1 LRTLGAVARRLYPA
15 SLALTPVVLLARYVV
30 HANGTVLFVLAALA
44 LIPLAYLIGEATENV
59 AEHTGSRV
67 GGFLNASFGNAPELI
82 ISLFAIGDALP
93 AVVLGS
99 ITGSVVSCALLVLGA
114 AIAYGGGEGVDRRSL
129 LLQVGVLIAA
139 VTLFLIPS
147 IPSWTGGPGAHDLYL
162 LTLPV
167 ALVLLTLYLATTAH
181 NLRGYSAPPAAGLPG
196 EAWSLQ
202 AGLTA
207 LIVATLAT
215 AAMSH
220 VLVHSLEDF
229 VDNLGL
235 SQFFVAAVIV
245 ALVGNATEHGGA
257 IVTARRGN
265 SGLGSEIA
273 VSSATQVAV
282 LVAPVVAILSGFA
295 GKELPLAFR
304 PVEIVTMGGAAL
316 AVLLVIYDSRARRWE
331 GFALLGGYV
340 ACVVAYWVAGDG

>member
-1 LRTLGAVARRLYPA
+1 MARRLYLA
-15 SLALTPVVLLARYVV
+15 SLALTPVVLVARYVV
-30 HANGTVLFVLAALA
+30 HADGTVLFVLSALA
-44 LIPLAYLIGEATENV
+44 LVPLAYLIGEATENV
-59 AEHTGSRV
+59 AEHTGSRM

-82 ISLFAIGDALP
+82 ISLFAISDALP

-129 LLQVGVLIAA
+129 LLQVAVLGGA
-139 VTLFLIPS
+139 VALFLVPS
-147 IPSWTGGPGAHDLYL
+147 IPRWAGGHSAHGLYL

-167 ALVLLTLYLATTAH
+167 ALVLLCVYLATTVH
-181 NLRGYSAPPAAGLPG
+181 NLRGPSAPTGAGLPG
-196 EAWSLQ
+196 EPWSLR
-202 AGLTA
+202 AGLSA
-207 LIVATLAT
+207 LVVATLAT

-220 VLVHSLEDF
+220 VLVHSLESF
-229 VDNLGL
+229 VDQLGL

-257 IVTARRGN
+257 VVTARRGN

-273 VSSATQVAV
+273 VTSATQVAV
-282 LVAPVVAILSGFA
+282 FVAPIVALLSGLA

-304 PVEIVTMGGAAL
+304 PVEIATMGLAAV
-316 AVLLVIYDSRARRWE
+316 AVFLVIFDSRARRWE
-331 GFALLGGYV
+331 GFALLGGYA

>member
-1 LRTLGAVARRLYPA
+1 VARRLYLA
-15 SLALTPVVLLARYVV
+15 SLALTPAVLVARYVV
-30 HANGTVLFVLAALA
+30 HADGAVLFILSALA
-44 LIPLAYLIGEATENV
+44 LVPLAYLIGEATENV

-99 ITGSVVSCALLVLGA
+99 ITGSVVSCGLLVLGA
-114 AIAYGGGEGVDRRSL
+114 AIAYGGGEGIDRGSL
-129 LLQVGVLIAA
+129 LLQVGVLAGA
-139 VTLFLIPS
+139 VALFLIPS
-147 IPSWTGGPGAHDLYL
+147 IPRWTGEPNPHDLYL

-167 ALVLLTLYLATTAH
+167 AVVLLCVYLVTTAH
-181 NLRGYSAPPAAGLPG
+181 NLRGSGTTPAAKLPG
-196 EAWSLQ
+196 EPWSLR
-202 AGLTA
+202 AGMSV
-207 LIVATLAT
+207 LIAATLAT

-220 VLVHSLEDF
+220 VLVHSLEAF
-229 VDNLGL
+229 VKDLGL
-235 SQFFVAAVIV
+235 SQFFVSAVIV

-257 IVTARRGN
+257 VVTARRGN

-282 LVAPVVAILSGFA
+282 LVAPVVALLSGFA

-304 PVEIVTMGGAAL
+304 PVEIATMAAAAL
-316 AVLLVIYDSRARRWE
+316 AVFLVIYDSRARRWE
-331 GFALLGGYV
+331 GFALLSGYA
-340 ACVVAYWVAGDG
+340 ACVVVYWVVGDG

>member
-1 LRTLGAVARRLYPA
+1 VARRLYLA
-15 SLALTPVVLLARYVV
+15 SLALTPIVLVARYAL
-30 HANGTVLFVLAALA
+30 HANGTVLFVLSALA
-44 LIPLAYLIGEATENV
+44 LVPLAYLIGEATENV

-82 ISLFAIGDALP
+82 ISLFAISDALP

-129 LLQVGVLIAA
+129 LLQVAVLGGA
-139 VTLFLIPS
+139 VALFLVPS
-147 IPSWTGGPGAHDLYL
+147 IPSWTGDPGNHELYL

-167 ALVLLTLYLATTAH
+167 ALVLLCVYLVTTAH
-181 NLRGYSAPPAAGLPG
+181 NLRGPSAPPPAGIGREP
-196 EAWSLQ
+196 WSLR
-202 AGLTA
+202 AGIAA
-207 LIVATLAT
+207 LVVATLAT

-220 VLVHSLEDF
+220 VLVHSLEAF
-229 VDNLGL
+229 VDRLGL

-257 IVTARRGN
+257 VVTARRGN

-282 LVAPVVAILSGFA
+282 FVTPVVALLSGLV

-304 PVEIVTMGGAAL
+304 PVEIATMGLAAI
-316 AVLLVIYDSRARRWE
+316 AVFLVIFDARARRWE
-331 GFALLGGYV
+331 GLALLGGYA

>member
-1 LRTLGAVARRLYPA
+1 MARRLYLA
-15 SLALTPVVLLARYVV
+15 SLALTPIVLVARYVV
-30 HANGTVLFVLAALA
+30 HADGTVLFVLSALA
-44 LIPLAYLIGEATENV
+44 LVPLAYLIGEATENV

-82 ISLFAIGDALP
+82 ISLFAISDALP

-129 LLQVGVLIAA
+129 LLQVAVLGGA
-139 VTLFLIPS
+139 VALFLVPS
-147 IPSWTGGPGAHDLYL
+147 IPRWAGGHSTHDLYL

-167 ALVLLTLYLATTAH
+167 ALVLLCVYLATTVH
-181 NLRGYSAPPAAGLPG
+181 NLRGPSVTPGAGLPG
-196 EAWSLQ
+196 EPWSLR
-202 AGLTA
+202 AGLSA
-207 LIVATLAT
+207 LVVATLAT

-220 VLVHSLEDF
+220 VLVHSLESF
-229 VDNLGL
+229 VDRLGL

-257 IVTARRGN
+257 VVTARRGN

-273 VSSATQVAV
+273 VTSATQVAV
-282 LVAPVVAILSGFA
+282 FVAPIVALLSGLA

-304 PVEIVTMGGAAL
+304 PVEIATMGLAAV
-316 AVLLVIYDSRARRWE
+316 AVFLVIFDSRARRWE
-331 GFALLGGYV
+331 GFALLGGYA

>member
-1 LRTLGAVARRLYPA
+1 VARRLYLA
-15 SLALTPVVLLARYVV
+15 SLALTPVVLVARYVV
-30 HANGTVLFVLAALA
+30 HADGTVLFVLSALA
-44 LIPLAYLIGEATENV
+44 LVPLAYLIGEATENV

-82 ISLFAIGDALP
+82 ISLFAISDALP

-129 LLQVGVLIAA
+129 LLQVAVLAGA
-139 VTLFLIPS
+139 VALFLVPS
-147 IPSWTGGPGAHDLYL
+147 IPWWEGGHSTHDLYL

-167 ALVLLTLYLATTAH
+167 ALVLLCVYLVTTTH
-181 NLRGYSAPPAAGLPG
+181 NLRRPSLPRETALLG
-196 EAWSLQ
+196 EPWSLR
-202 AGLTA
+202 AGMAA
-207 LIVATLAT
+207 LVVATLAT

-220 VLVHSLEDF
+220 VLVHSLEAF
-229 VDNLGL
+229 VDNFGL

-257 IVTARRGN
+257 VVTARRGN
-265 SGLGSEIA
+265 SGLGAEIA

-282 LVAPVVAILSGFA
+282 FVAPVVALLSGLA

-304 PVEIVTMGGAAL
+304 PVEIVTMGFAAL
-316 AVLLVIYDSRARRWE
+316 AVFLVIFDSRARRWE
-331 GFALLGGYV
+331 GLALLGGYL
-340 ACVVAYWVAGDG
+340 ACVVVYWIVGDG

>member
-1 LRTLGAVARRLYPA
+1 VARRLYLA
-15 SLALTPVVLLARYVV
+15 SLALTPIVLVARYVV
-30 HANGTVLFVLAALA
+30 HADGTVLFILSALA
-44 LIPLAYLIGEATENV
+44 LVPLAYLIGEATENV

-114 AIAYGGGEGVDRRSL
+114 AIAYGGGEGLDRHSL
-129 LLQVGVLIAA
+129 LLQVAVLGGA
-139 VTLFLIPS
+139 VALFLIPS
-147 IPSWTGGPGAHDLYL
+147 AARWGGTAEIHDLYL

-167 ALVLLTLYLATTAH
+167 ALVLLCVYLVTTAH
-181 NLRGYSAPPAAGLPG
+181 NLRGPSAPPASGLPG
-196 EAWSLQ
+196 VPWSFR
-202 AGLTA
+202 AGMSA

-220 VLVHSLEDF
+220 VLVHSLEAF
-229 VDNLGL
+229 VDDLGL

-265 SGLGSEIA
+265 SGLGAEIA

-282 LVAPVVAILSGFA
+282 LVAPVVALLSGFA

-304 PVEIVTMGGAAL
+304 PVEILTMGGAAL
-316 AVLLVIYDSRARRWE
+316 GVFLVIYDSRARRWE
-331 GFALLGGYV
+331 GLALLGGYV
-340 ACVVAYWVAGDG
+340 ACVVVYWFVGDG

>member
-1 LRTLGAVARRLYPA
+1 VARRLYLA
-15 SLALTPVVLLARYVV
+15 SLALTPIVLVARYVL
-30 HANGTVLFVLAALA
+30 HADGTTLFVLSALA
-44 LIPLAYLIGEATENV
+44 LVPLAYLIGEATENV
-59 AEHTGSRV
+59 AEHTGSRM

-82 ISLFAIGDALP
+82 ISLFAISDALP

-129 LLQVGVLIAA
+129 LLQVAVLGGA
-139 VTLFLIPS
+139 VALFLVPS
-147 IPSWTGGPGAHDLYL
+147 IPRWTGGHDTHELYL

-167 ALVLLTLYLATTAH
+167 AFVLLCVYLVTTAH
-181 NLRGYSAPPAAGLPG
+181 NLRGPSAPPDAPLPG
-196 EAWSLQ
+196 EPWSLR
-202 AGLTA
+202 AGISA
-207 LIVATLAT
+207 LVVAALAT

-220 VLVHSLEDF
+220 VLVHSLEAF

-257 IVTARRGN
+257 VVTARRGN

-282 LVAPVVAILSGFA
+282 LVAPVVALLSGLA

-304 PVEIVTMGGAAL
+304 PVEIATMAAAAL
-316 AVLLVIYDSRARRWE
+316 AVFLVIFDSRARRWE
-331 GFALLGGYV
+331 GFALLGGYA

>member
-1 LRTLGAVARRLYPA
+1 VARRLYLA
-15 SLALTPVVLLARYVV
+15 SLSLTPVVLVARYVV
-30 HANGTVLFVLAALA
+30 HADGTVLFVLSALA
-44 LIPLAYLIGEATENV
+44 LVPLAYLIGEATENV

-99 ITGSVVSCALLVLGA
+99 ITGSVVSCGLLVLGA
-114 AIAYGGGEGVDRRSL
+114 AIAYGGGEGVDRSSL
-129 LLQVGVLIAA
+129 LLQVAVLAGA
-139 VTLFLIPS
+139 VALFLVPS
-147 IPSWTGGPGAHDLYL
+147 IPSWAGDPGTHELYL

-167 ALVLLTLYLATTAH
+167 AVVLLCVYLATTAH
-181 NLRGYSAPPAAGLPG
+181 NLRGSSTVPAAGLPG
-196 EAWSLQ
+196 EPWSLR
-202 AGLTA
+202 AGLSV

-220 VLVHSLEDF
+220 VLVHSLEAF
-229 VDNLGL
+229 VHDLGL

-282 LVAPVVAILSGFA
+282 LVAPVVALLSGLV

-304 PVEIVTMGGAAL
+304 PVEIVTMAGAAL
-316 AVLLVIYDSRARRWE
+316 GVFLVILDSRARRWE
-331 GFALLGGYV
+331 GLALLGGYA

>member
-1 LRTLGAVARRLYPA
+1 VARRLYLA
-15 SLALTPVVLLARYVV
+15 SLALTPIVLVARYVV
-30 HANGTVLFVLAALA
+30 HADGTVLFVLSALA
-44 LIPLAYLIGEATENV
+44 LVPLAYLIGEATENV

-82 ISLFAIGDALP
+82 ISLFAISDALP

-99 ITGSVVSCALLVLGA
+99 IAGSVVSCALLVLGA

-129 LLQVGVLIAA
+129 LLQVAVLGGA
-139 VTLFLIPS
+139 VALFLVPS
-147 IPSWTGGPGAHDLYL
+147 VPRWTGGHDVHDLYL
-162 LTLPV
+162 LTIPV
-167 ALVLLTLYLATTAH
+167 ALVLLCVYLATTVH
-181 NLRGYSAPPAAGLPG
+181 NLRGPSAPPEALPG
-196 EAWSLQ
+196 EPWSLR
-202 AGLTA
+202 AGISA
-207 LIVATLAT
+207 LVVATLAT

-220 VLVHSLEDF
+220 VLVHSLEAF

-282 LVAPVVAILSGFA
+282 FVAPAVALLSGLA

-304 PVEIVTMGGAAL
+304 PVELATMAGAA
-316 AVLLVIYDSRARRWE
+316 VGVFLVIFDARARRWE
-331 GFALLGGYV
+331 GFALLGGYA
-340 ACVVAYWVAGDG
+340 ACVVAYWFAGDG

>member
-1 LRTLGAVARRLYPA
+1 VARRLYLA
-15 SLALTPVVLLARYVV
+15 SLALTPIVLVARYVV
-30 HANGTVLFVLAALA
+30 HADGTVLFVLSALA

-82 ISLFAIGDALP
+82 ISLFAISDALP

-129 LLQVGVLIAA
+129 LLQVAVLGGA
-139 VTLFLIPS
+139 VALFLVPS
-147 IPSWTGGPGAHDLYL
+147 IPRWTGGHDTHELYL

-167 ALVLLTLYLATTAH
+167 AIVLLCVYLAATVH
-181 NLRGYSAPPAAGLPG
+181 NLRGPSTPPEVGVPGEPWSLRAGL
-196 EAWSLQ
+196 S
-202 AGLTA
+202 A

-220 VLVHSLEDF
+220 VLVHSLEAF
-229 VDNLGL
+229 VDQLGL

-257 IVTARRGN
+257 VVTARRGN

-282 LVAPVVAILSGFA
+282 FVAPVVALLSGLA

-304 PVEIVTMGGAAL
+304 PVEVATMAGAAL
-316 AVLLVIYDSRARRWE
+316 AVFLVIFDARARRWE

-340 ACVVAYWVAGDG
+340 ACVAVYWVAGDG

>member
-1 LRTLGAVARRLYPA
+1 VARRLYLA

-30 HANGTVLFVLAALA
+30 HADGTVLFVLSALA
-44 LIPLAYLIGEATENV
+44 LVPLAYLIGEATENV

-99 ITGSVVSCALLVLGA
+99 ITGSVVSCGLLVLGA
-114 AIAYGGGEGVDRRSL
+114 AIAYGGGEGVDRGSL
-129 LLQVGVLIAA
+129 LLQVAVLAGA
-139 VTLFLIPS
+139 VAFFLIPS
-147 IPSWTGGPGAHDLYL
+147 IPRWAGDTDTHDLYL

-167 ALVLLTLYLATTAH
+167 AFVLLCVYLATTAH
-181 NLRGYSAPPAAGLPG
+181 NLRGPRTPPASELPG
-196 EAWSLQ
+196 EPWSLRV
-202 AGLTA
+202 GLST

-220 VLVHSLEDF
+220 VLVHSLEAF
-229 VDNLGL
+229 VHDLGL
-235 SQFFVAAVIV
+235 SEFFVAAVIV

-265 SGLGSEIA
+265 SRLGSEIA

-282 LVAPVVAILSGFA
+282 LVAPVVALLSGLA

-304 PVEIVTMGGAAL
+304 PVEIVTMAGATL
-316 AVLLVIYDSRARRWE
+316 GVFLVIYDSRARRWE
-331 GFALLGGYV
+331 GLALLGGYA
-340 ACVVAYWVAGDG
+340 ACVVAYWFAGDG

>member
-1 LRTLGAVARRLYPA
+1 MARRLYLA
-15 SLALTPVVLLARYVV
+15 SLALTPVVLVARYVV
-30 HANGTVLFVLAALA
+30 HADGTVLFVLSALA
-44 LIPLAYLIGEATENV
+44 LVPLAYLIGEATENV

-82 ISLFAIGDALP
+82 ISLFAISDALP

-129 LLQVGVLIAA
+129 LLQVAVLGGA
-139 VTLFLIPS
+139 VALFLVPS
-147 IPSWTGGPGAHDLYL
+147 IPRWAGGHSTHDLYL

-167 ALVLLTLYLATTAH
+167 ALVLLCVYIATTVH
-181 NLRGYSAPPAAGLPG
+181 NLRGPSATPGAGLPG
-196 EAWSLQ
+196 EPWSLR
-202 AGLTA
+202 AGLSA
-207 LIVATLAT
+207 LVVATLAT

-220 VLVHSLEDF
+220 VLVHSLESF
-229 VDNLGL
+229 VDQFGL

-257 IVTARRGN
+257 VVTARRGN

-273 VSSATQVAV
+273 VTSATQVAV
-282 LVAPVVAILSGFA
+282 FVAPIVALLSGLA

-304 PVEIVTMGGAAL
+304 PVEIATMGFAAV
-316 AVLLVIYDSRARRWE
+316 AVFLVIFDSRARRWE
-331 GFALLGGYV
+331 GFALLGGYA

>member
-1 LRTLGAVARRLYPA
+1 VARRLYLA
-15 SLALTPVVLLARYVV
+15 SLALTPVVLVARYIA
-30 HANGTVLFVLAALA
+30 HTDGTVVFVLSALA
-44 LIPLAYLIGEATENV
+44 LIPLAYLMGEATENV
-59 AEHTGSRV
+59 AEHTGSRM
-67 GGFLNASFGNAPELI
+67 GGFLNASFGNAPEMI
-82 ISLFAIGDALP
+82 ISLFAITDALP

-129 LLQVGVLIAA
+129 LLQVVVLGGA
-139 VTLFLIPS
+139 VALFLIPS
-147 IPSWTGGPGAHDLYL
+147 IPSWTGSPGNHALYL
-162 LTLPV
+162 VTLPV
-167 ALVLLTLYLATTAH
+167 ALVLLAVYLVTTTL
-181 NLRGYSAPPAAGLPG
+181 NLRGPSPALASTGPPG
-196 EAWSLQ
+196 EPWRLRSAI
-202 AGLTA
+202 AA
-207 LIVATLAT
+207 LVVATLAT

-220 VLVHSLEDF
+220 VLVHSLEAF
-229 VDNLGL
+229 VHDLGL

-257 IVTARRGN
+257 VVTARRGN

-282 LVAPVVAILSGFA
+282 LVTPVVALLSGLA

-304 PVEIVTMGGAAL
+304 PVELATMGAAAL
-316 AVLLVIYDSRARRWE
+316 AVFLVIFDSRARRWE

-340 ACVVAYWVAGDG
+340 ACAAAYWVAGDA

>member
-1 LRTLGAVARRLYPA
+1 VARRLYLA
-15 SLALTPVVLLARYVV
+15 SLALTPIVLAARYVV
-30 HANGTVLFVLAALA
+30 HADGTVLFVLSAAA

-82 ISLFAIGDALP
+82 ISLFAISDALP

-114 AIAYGGGEGVDRRSL
+114 AIAYGGGGGIDRGSL
-129 LLQVGVLIAA
+129 LLQVGVLATA
-139 VTLFLIPS
+139 VTFFLIPS
-147 IPSWTGGPGAHDLYL
+147 IPKWTGSLETHELYL
-162 LTLPV
+162 VTLPV
-167 ALVLLTLYLATTAH
+167 AFVLLTIYLATTAH
-181 NLRGYSAPPAAGLPG
+181 NLRGPSAAPRGALLSEP
-196 EAWSLQ
+196 WSLR
-202 AGLTA
+202 AGIAALT
-207 LIVATLAT
+207 VGTLAT

-220 VLVHSLEDF
+220 VLVHSLEAF

-245 ALVGNATEHGGA
+245 ALVGNAAEHGGA
-257 IVTARRGN
+257 VVTARRGN

-282 LVAPVVAILSGFA
+282 LVAPVVALLSGLV

-304 PVEIVTMGGAAL
+304 PVEALTMGGAAL
-316 AVLLVIYDSRARRWE
+316 AVFLVINDARARRWE
-331 GFALLGGYV
+331 GLALLGGYI
-340 ACVVAYWVAGDG
+340 ACVGVYWVVGDG

>member
-1 LRTLGAVARRLYPA
+1 M
-15 SLALTPVVLLARYVV
+15 
-30 HANGTVLFVLAALA
+30 HANGTVLFVLSALA

-59 AEHTGSRV
+59 AEHTGSRI

-82 ISLFAIGDALP
+82 ISLFAISDALP

-129 LLQVGVLIAA
+129 LLQIGVLAAA
-139 VTLFLIPS
+139 VALFLIPS
-147 IPSWTGGPGAHDLYL
+147 VPSWNGDPSVHSLYL
-162 LTLPV
+162 ISLPV
-167 ALVLLTLYLATTAH
+167 AGVLLLLYLGTTVH
-181 NLRGYSAPPAAGLPG
+181 NLRGHSTAAARQPLPG
-196 EAWSLQ
+196 EPWSLR
-202 AGLTA
+202 AGIATLV
-207 LIVATLAT
+207 VATLAT

-220 VLVHSLEDF
+220 VLVHSLEAF
-229 VDNLGL
+229 VENLGL

-273 VSSATQVAV
+273 ISSATQVAV
-282 LVAPVVAILSGFA
+282 LVDARRRASLGPRR
-295 GKELPLAFR
+295 E
-304 PVEIVTMGGAAL
+304 GAAAGVPPGRDRDDGLSPRSRFRRDPRL
-316 AVLLVIYDSRARRWE
+316 ARPALGGVRPPRRLCRVRRRLLGRRRRLRSSRASAP
-331 GFALLGGYV
+331 GCG
-340 ACVVAYWVAGDG
+340 

>member
-1 LRTLGAVARRLYPA
+1 MARRLYLA

-30 HANGTVLFVLAALA
+30 HANGTVLFVLSALA
-44 LIPLAYLIGEATENV
+44 LIPLAYLIGEATEHV
-59 AEHTGSRV
+59 AEHTGSRI

-82 ISLFAIGDALP
+82 ISLLAISDSLP

-114 AIAYGGGEGVDRRSL
+114 AMAFGGGEGLDRRSL
-129 LLQVGVLIAA
+129 LLQIGVLAGAIGF
-139 VTLFLIPS
+139 FLVPS
-147 IPSWTGGPGAHDLYL
+147 IPSWTGSPSTHDLYL

-167 ALVLLTLYLATTAH
+167 ALLLLTIYLATTVH
-181 NLRGYSAPPAAGLPG
+181 NLRGESEPPQASRPG
-196 EAWSLQ
+196 DPWTLKRGVAVLV
-202 AGLTA
+202 
-207 LIVATLAT
+207 VATLAT

-220 VLVHSLEDF
+220 VLIHSLQDF

-245 ALVGNATEHGGA
+245 ALVGNAAEHGGA

-265 SGLGSEIA
+265 SGLGAEIA
-273 VSSATQVAV
+273 ISSATQVAV
-282 LVAPVVAILSGFA
+282 LVTPVVALLSGLA

-304 PVEIVTMGGAAL
+304 PIEIATMGGAAL
-316 AVLLVIYDSRARRWE
+316 AVFLVIFDSRARRWE
-331 GFALLGGYV
+331 GFALVGAY
-340 ACVVAYWVAGDG
+340 ATCVVAYWVAGDG

>member
-1 LRTLGAVARRLYPA
+1 VARRLYLA
-15 SLALTPVVLLARYVV
+15 SLALTPIVLVARYVV
-30 HANGTVLFVLAALA
+30 HADGTVLFALSALA
-44 LIPLAYLIGEATENV
+44 LVPLAYLIGEATENL
-59 AEHTGSRV
+59 AEHTGSRI

-82 ISLFAIGDALP
+82 ISLFAIGDSLP

-114 AIAYGGGEGVDRRSL
+114 AIAYGGGEGVDRHSL
-129 LLQVGVLIAA
+129 LLQVGVLALA
-139 VTLFLIPS
+139 VGLFLIPS
-147 IPSWTGGPGAHDLYL
+147 IPSWTGDPGTHDLYL

-167 ALVLLTLYLATTAH
+167 AGVLLAIYLTTTVH
-181 NLRGYSAPPAAGLPG
+181 NLRGESAPPPATAGEPWTLRAAL
-196 EAWSLQ
+196 A
-202 AGLTA
+202 ALT
-207 LIVATLAT
+207 VATLAT

-229 VDNLGL
+229 VDKLGL

-257 IVTARRGN
+257 VVTARRGN

-282 LVAPVVAILSGFA
+282 LVTPVVALLSGFA
-295 GKELPLAFR
+295 GSELPLAFR
-304 PVEIVTMGGAAL
+304 PIEIATMAGAAL
-316 AVLLVIYDSRARRWE
+316 AVFVVIYDSRARRWE
-331 GFALLGGYV
+331 GFALLGAYA